1 MDMYGLRG
9 IGRIQDHRGH
19 VLTASL
25 RYGMCQE
32 MNEEEPEEE
41 KITQQEIDDFFAE
54 LEETTKEEEERIA
67 RLANEEANRLE
78 NMSIED
84 FRKQA
89 SSQGI
94 TTMELIKRNLHNGL
108 KNLSRD
114 NRRMQIAY
122 ELKKQELMANPELA
136 HDIDFMADM
145 EYLEQELSRQKQSL
159 QQWEEYT

>member
-1 MDMYGLRG
+1 M
-9 IGRIQDHRGH
+9 
-19 VLTASL
+19 TK
-25 RYGMCQE
+25 
-32 MNEEEPEEE
+32 EEEEEEE

-67 RLANEEANRLE
+67 RLANEEADRLE

-89 SSQGI
+89 SRQGI
-94 TTMELIKRNLHNGL
+94 TTNELIKRNLHNGL

-122 ELKKQELMANPELA
+122 ELKKQELKANPELA

-159 QQWEEYT
+159 QQWEENIRKLP